1 MSSKNRPKVYLKDIL
16 EAINKIEKYTQNI
29 GEVKFYASDIVI
41 DVVIRNLEIIGEATK
56 KLPQEI
62 KETYPQVPWKDMAGM
77 RDVLIH
83 DYSGVKLE
91 IVWKTIKKELPEL
104 KKRFRGFYRN
114 YHKPKPFRAPISR
127 PISLKRPSATS

>member
-16 EAINKIEKYTQNI
+16 EAINEIEKYTQNI
-29 GEVKFYASDIVI
+29 GEVEFYASDIVI
-41 DVVIRNLEIIGEATK
+41 DAVIRNLEIIGEATK

-62 KETYPQVPWKDMAGM
+62 KESYPQVPWKDMAGM

-104 KKRFRGFYRN
+104 KKEVQR
-114 YHKPKPFRAPISR
+114 ILSEL
-127 PISLKRPSATS
+127 S